1 MNIGEY
7 QTIRA
12 NSAADLD
19 KHVNEALAKGFQL
32 YGNPYV
38 VVGDSQVTICQAMT
52 KEPKHK
58 SRMVPVSG
66 I

>member
-1 MNIGEY
+1 MKIGEY

-19 KHVNEALAKGFQL
+19 KHVNEALEQGFEL

-38 VVGDSQVTICQAMT
+38 AESAGQTMICQAMV
-52 KEPKHK
+52 KEARGKTDRV
-58 SRMVPVSG
+58 SVSG
-66 I
+66 T